1 MPHSPPTDSSTARE
15 RFVTLMLPHLDA
27 AYGLA
32 RWLTRN
38 DELAEDAVQEA
49 CLRAFRFFGSFRGD
63 APRPWLLR
71 IVRNA
76 CYELAERERSS
87 RQADSFNETKHDAEA
102 AAPGAVLVLPVNPE
116 AALIARA
123 ERDQVRACLDALPA
137 DYREVIVLRELQ
149 GCTYKEIAM
158 IAGLPIGTVMSRL
171 ARARRLLQARIS
183 ESMRQEDTG
192 T

>member
-1 MPHSPPTDSSTARE
+1 MTTPVPGDDE
-15 RFVTLMLPHLDA
+15 RFAQLMLPHLDA
-27 AYGLA
+27 AFGLA

-38 DELAEDAVQEA
+38 DALAEDAVQEA
-49 CLRAFRFFGSFRGD
+49 YLRAFRFFGSFRGD
-63 APRPWLLR
+63 AARPWLLR

-76 CYELAERERSS
+76 CFELSARERNT
-87 RQADSFNETKHDAEA
+87 DTFNETKHDADA

-123 ERDQVRACLDALPA
+123 ERDRVRACLDALPA

-149 GCTYKEIAM
+149 GCSYKEIAT